1 MKLKN
6 QLPISRLIGKIDN
19 DFNLGESDW
28 IPRVAAWSI
37 DALNQMNIL
46 PKHRV
51 RRILQVNNRLATL
64 PEIFG
69 LHNLK
74 VYDNHGCEIPL
85 AKNSKCCRDNNEAN
99 SISQTILVTNPTS
112 HGGIQ
117 VDDHIVVYDINGNPI
132 EYSEIEGIHYTNQLF
147 NEQNEFIN
155 LPNRTNRN
163 FVLECR
169 TIELNYDT
177 DFICVETLETATYF
191 DEYYQDCV
199 PYLYDDGNLLE
210 ALAWYC
216 LYKYLSRG
224 SKHPVY
230 DLKSSSPVL
239 NPYHHWIDMKSK
251 AKSSVLNAISNNED
265 GWRSFFYN
273 STFAPRG

>member
-19 DFNLGESDW
+19 DFNLGDSDW

-46 PKHRV
+46 PKQRV
-51 RRILQVNNRLATL
+51 RRILQVDRRIATL
-64 PEIFG
+64 PEIIG
-69 LHNLK
+69 LTYLK
-74 VYDNHGCEIPL
+74 VYDKHGCEIPL
-85 AKNSKCCRDNNEAN
+85 AKSSSCCRDKQNAN
-99 SISQTILVTNPTS
+99 SISQTVLMTNPTT

-147 NEQNEFIN
+147 NEQTIFKSVAVHEQ
-155 LPNRTNRN
+155 RN
-163 FVLECR
+163 FVIQCR
-169 TIELNYDT
+169 SIELNFDT
-177 DFICVETLETATYF
+177 EYICVETLETATYY
-191 DEYYQDCV
+191 DEYYRDCV

-216 LYKYLSRG
+216 LYKHLSRG
-224 SKHPVY
+224 NKHQVY
-230 DLKSSSPVL
+230 DLKSPSPVL
-239 NPYHHWIDMKSK
+239 NPYHHWVDMKSK

-265 GWRSFFYN
+265 GWRNFFYN
-273 STFAPRG
+273 STFNPRG